1 MAVIAPITAIPVA
14 ITHFQSVG
22 FFNLGFSAI
31 KHLPSEVNRT
41 ASTPPPST
49 YAAFTSPFL
58 SKERTHPLKIEIR
71 KVSGQSLPLAIR
83 RSTFFFISEGGT
95 DLPMV
100 VFQRDFLF
108 GVFGFDEVVGLSYH
122 LKNLGIVDVTIEI

>member
-1 MAVIAPITAIPVA
+1 
-14 ITHFQSVG
+14 
-22 FFNLGFSAI
+22 
-31 KHLPSEVNRT
+31 
-41 ASTPPPST
+41 
-49 YAAFTSPFL
+49 
-58 SKERTHPLKIEIR
+58 LKIEIG
-71 KVSGQSLPLAIR
+71 KESGQSSPLAIR

-95 DLPMV
+95 DLPMS